1 METETPRTK
10 ALFTRKKQLR
20 QDFEQLSQEMY
31 KRNLELN
38 ESNQMLSLFRQIDDA
53 VLDSQAKVED
63 VSQLVADAVTALS
76 SVSMTALFVQPED
89 TDKLRLVGLG
99 WDESFGK
106 KPTLSKKA
114 VRVDNNIAWLTGP
127 NQTAIIDVAS
137 VTPEQITKALDVT
150 AEQGKSLLN
159 VGLRSL
165 VVHKLIVRYRI
176 VGLLVIGL
184 PNTSDDINERQWE
197 LFDRIGEAVGLAI
210 DNKMLFEENQHMLRQ
225 VQRSNSK
232 LKALDETKDEFIS
245 MASHQ
250 LRTPLTSV
258 KGYLSMV
265 LEGDA
270 GEISDMQRKLL
281 DQAFVSSQ
289 RMVYLIADLLNLSRL
304 KTGKFIIDAVPTNLA
319 KVIEDEVGQLKE
331 TAASRNLK
339 LTYDKP
345 ANFPVVMLDETK
357 IRQVIM
363 NFTDNAIY
371 YTPAGGEIELK
382 LEDTGKTIEFSVTDN
397 GIGIPKKEQAHM
409 FTKFFRAG
417 NAKKARPDGTGLG
430 LFMVKKVI
438 IAQGGS
444 VIFKSQENKGS
455 TFGFSFDKSKLD
467 VEAETETKRLEI

>member
-1 METETPRTK
+1 MDKDQSRDST
-10 ALFTRKKQLR
+10 LFTRKKQLR

-38 ESNQMLSLFRQIDDA
+38 ESNQMLSLFRKIDDA
-53 VLDSQAKVED
+53 VLDSTAKIED
-63 VSQLVADAVTALS
+63 VSQLVADAVVGLS
-76 SVSMTALFVQPED
+76 SVSMAALFVQPED
-89 TDKLRLVGLG
+89 ATKLCLAGLG
-99 WDESFGK
+99 WDESFANKPSLDK
-106 KPTLSKKA
+106 KS
-114 VRVDNNIAWLTGP
+114 VRIGLEIPWLAGP
-127 NQTAIIDVAS
+127 NMSASVDVAMIS
-137 VTPEQITKALDVT
+137 SEQVAQTLDITTEQAKAL
-150 AEQGKSLLN
+150 AG

-165 VVHKLIVRYRI
+165 VAHKLIVRYRI
-176 VGLLVIGL
+176 VGLLVVGL
-184 PNTSDDINERQWE
+184 PNTVDTIDERHWE
-197 LFDRIGEAVGLAI
+197 LFNRIANAVGLAI
-210 DNKMLFEENQHMLRQ
+210 DNKMLFEENQKMLRQ

-232 LKALDETKDEFIS
+232 LEKLDETKDEFIS

-270 GEISDMQRKLL
+270 GDISDMQRKLL

-319 KVIEDEVGQLKE
+319 QVIEDEVGQLKE
-331 TAASRNLK
+331 TAASRNLS
-339 LTYDKP
+339 LTYKKP
-345 ANFPVVMLDETK
+345 ADFPTVMLDETK

-371 YTPAGGEIELK
+371 YTPSGGHIELK
-382 LEDTGKTIEFSVTDN
+382 LEDTGKTIQFTVNDD
-397 GIGIPKKEQAHM
+397 GIGIPKKEQPHM

-438 IAQGGS
+438 VAQGGS
-444 VIFKSQENKGS
+444 IIFKSVEGKGS
-455 TFGFSFDKSKLD
+455 TFGFAFDKS
-467 VEAETETKRLEI
+467 RLEVPEQTPDKPIEI